1 VGIIN
6 NEHEIASYR
15 VVIKINGVKNNEV
28 GPIVL
33 NNGET
38 REREATF
45 VPQVA
50 GKNQKVEFLLY
61 KDRDIEPC
69 FEPLHLWIDV
79 TE

>member
-1 VGIIN
+1 MGIIN

-33 NNGET
+33 DNGEKW
-38 REREATF
+38 ERGATF